1 MIGRGLRGPLNG
13 GDERCLILKVEDNI
27 ENFDRKLAFS
37 ELDRLW
43 APEPG
48 ELRCRVVRTVALTVG
63 LPARSRMRRGAM
75 PDRAVRRHRIFRGVL
90 VAALALAGAPAGA
103 ATGFDAWLEGVRKEA
118 RERGLKEATIV
129 SALSD
134 IRPIARV
141 VELDR
146 KQPEFKLTLD
156 QYLTRV
162 VSKARVEKGRA
173 RLAEHRGLLRKVSAK
188 YNVQPRFI
196 VALWGIE
203 TDFGRHLGGFPVIQA
218 LASLAFD
225 GRRSA
230 YFRKELF
237 NALTIVDQGH
247 IAAKAMM
254 GSWAGAMGQNQ
265 FMPSSFLRYAVD
277 YDGDGRRDIWG
288 TQADIFASSANYL
301 SKVGW
306 RGDQTWGRRVR
317 LPEGFDRSL
326 AGLKIRK
333 GLNDWQRLGVRLPD
347 GSDLPRRNL
356 RSSILLPGGV
366 NGPPYVVYDNFR
378 AILRWNRSNL
388 FATAVGSLADRIAGG

>member
-1 MIGRGLRGPLNG
+1 
-13 GDERCLILKVEDNI
+13 
-27 ENFDRKLAFS
+27 
-37 ELDRLW
+37 
-43 APEPG
+43 
-48 ELRCRVVRTVALTVG
+48 
-63 LPARSRMRRGAM
+63 M
-75 PDRAVRRHRIFRGVL
+75 PDRAVRRHRVFRGVL
-90 VAALALAGAPAGA
+90 VAALALAGAPAA
-103 ATGFDAWLEGVRKEA
+103 AQTGFDAWLEGVRKEA
-118 RERGLKEATIV
+118 RERGLKEATIL

-162 VSKARVEKGRA
+162 VSKTRVEKGRA

-333 GLNDWQRLGVRLPD
+333 GLNDWQRLGVRRPD

-388 FATAVGSLADRIAGG
+388 FATAVGTLADRIAGG